1 MARKIFTVIAVLM
14 FILTLSSCQKGVS
27 QQEYD
32 GLKAQ
37 LDTANSELNSYKE
50 SAEQAEND
58 LSDLK
63 IKVASVKQYADIISA
78 LFNMFG
84 PNNTGQGWEEITTMV
99 TDTGNQEVID
109 EWSNFTQAND
119 FKNQLMSQIEQK
131 IRDINDATLIGA
143 WEKYKSGGS
152 PNEVLSAIE
161 TVGDADLMELFN
173 NYVNA
178 PQSDPF
184 KVLEVLIKGIS
195 DNTADL

>member
-1 MARKIFTVIAVLM
+1 
-14 FILTLSSCQKGVS
+14 
-27 QQEYD
+27 
-32 GLKAQ
+32 
-37 LDTANSELNSYKE
+37 
-50 SAEQAEND
+50 
-58 LSDLK
+58 
-63 IKVASVKQYADIISA
+63 
-78 LFNMFG
+78 MFG

-152 PNEVLSAIE
+152 PDEVLSAIE
-161 TVGDADLMELFN
+161 SVGDADLMELFN
-173 NYVNA
+173 NFMNA